1 MSKPIQ
7 LIAGEPLHVLLWGL
21 RDLTV
26 GLDRHGGI
34 RFDTSSGDEV
44 GRAWSRAIERTGA
57 DLLRPRSTTPQQLR
71 QCKAFRQLLGQIER
85 RLRKELALLG
95 AD

>member
-1 MSKPIQ
+1 MSCCGDSVTSQ
-7 LIAGEPLHVLLWGL
+7 SAWTATAGSA
-21 RDLTV
+21 
-26 GLDRHGGI
+26 
-34 RFDTSSGDEV
+34 FDTSSGDEV

-57 DLLRPRSTTPQQLR
+57 DLLRPGSTTPQQLR